1 MKQVNLCNFLDQ
13 VSVRAKETEEEMVV
27 KMNRQR
33 RSRILWTQKKL
44 FGLVSCLSDRWKHLC
59 KCLTNLTFN

>member
-1 MKQVNLCNFLDQ
+1 MKQVYLCNFLDQ
-13 VSVRAKETEEEMVV
+13 LSVRAKETEEEMVV

-44 FGLVSCLSDRWKHLC
+44 YIRTCVLSKRSMEASLQMSH
-59 KCLTNLTFN
+59 